1 MNGHLDR
8 APIFVHASY
17 RGGSTYFFNV
27 LRRMDPLLCFDEAIH
42 DSYSHYSKKMF
53 ARRVARGQWNWSHS
67 FLKVFSK
74 AEFVEA
80 WDQVMDVYPP
90 APAFRDYVPPNGVLS
105 SDLRAYLTALIEY
118 AAAIGKR
125 AAFCEIHSRGRAG
138 ALRHAF
144 AGFHVAQFRDPLSQF
159 GSSFRALQEFGAW
172 TFLLIPLQELGPSG
186 ENPLYS
192 IIPERW
198 RVPVLLWPANSR
210 AQRWASSEEYLTM
223 IFSSEPG
230 ALERVFRWHLLSWF
244 INNLAAIVHSDLALD
259 IDRLYEDIDYHEVV
273 REIIRAEVGIAPDFS
288 DLTKFPRHYRFESVD
303 TARVCA
309 EIIDF
314 ISAAEENGT
323 IGAAI
328 AASSKSK
335 PIVPTAAAAKMLHAK
350 MDAALAEMHSTD
362 NLTCVTK
369 REWEDLVKKH
379 RHIWANPRLRSAMR
393 FVYPVALPLVQAA
406 RQIGIMQ

>member
-1 MNGHLDR
+1 
-8 APIFVHASY
+8 
-17 RGGSTYFFNV
+17 
-27 LRRMDPLLCFDEAIH
+27 
-42 DSYSHYSKKMF
+42 
-53 ARRVARGQWNWSHS
+53 
-67 FLKVFSK
+67 
-74 AEFVEA
+74 
-80 WDQVMDVYPP
+80 
-90 APAFRDYVPPNGVLS
+90 
-105 SDLRAYLTALIEY
+105 
-118 AAAIGKR
+118 
-125 AAFCEIHSRGRAG
+125 
-138 ALRHAF
+138 
-144 AGFHVAQFRDPLSQF
+144 
-159 GSSFRALQEFGAW
+159 
-172 TFLLIPLQELGPSG
+172 
-186 ENPLYS
+186 
-192 IIPERW
+192 
-198 RVPVLLWPANSR
+198 
-210 AQRWASSEEYLTM
+210 
-223 IFSSEPG
+223 
-230 ALERVFRWHLLSWF
+230 VFRWHLLSWF